1 MSTNRLICPN
11 CSFENQQGSYYC
23 SKCGYPLN
31 RMEDEQQVVRENLP
45 DINVTASSHKVC
57 SGCQAINIATAKYC
71 AHCGLLLPMALQAEA
86 EHTEALAGFWI
97 RFAAYLI
104 DGIVLSAVSYLI
116 DLGLHLPVDTTQG
129 LAIFDDPTFWIL
141 QSINLILRGF
151 YYTYCTG
158 KWGQTLGKYTT
169 GIKVVRSDGT
179 PLSYSG
185 SLARFFATALSEL
198 TLGIG
203 YLMIAF
209 SPRKRALHDL
219 ICGTKVIIRVRK

>member
-1 MSTNRLICPN
+1 MLRLRDDKHRGCKILLSLRAASPHGITG
-11 CSFENQQGSYYC
+11 QG
-23 SKCGYPLN
+23 
-31 RMEDEQQVVRENLP
+31 RTHR
-45 DINVTASSHKVC
+45 SSC
-57 SGCQAINIATAKYC
+57 R
-71 AHCGLLLPMALQAEA
+71 LLDQI
-86 EHTEALAGFWI
+86 G
-97 RFAAYLI
+97 
-104 DGIVLSAVSYLI
+104 GIVLSAVSYLI

-141 QSINLILRGF
+141 QSISLILRGF

-158 KWGQTLGKYTT
+158 KWGQTLGKYAT

-179 PLSYSG
+179 PLSYLG
-185 SLARFFATALSEL
+185 SMARFFATALSEL

-219 ICGTKVIIRVRK
+219 ICGTKVIIKVRK